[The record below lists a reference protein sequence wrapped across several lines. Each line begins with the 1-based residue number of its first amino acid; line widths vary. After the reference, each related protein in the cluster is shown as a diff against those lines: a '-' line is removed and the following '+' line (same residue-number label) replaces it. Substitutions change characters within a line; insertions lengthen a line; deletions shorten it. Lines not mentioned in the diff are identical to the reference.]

1 MRLMLW
7 MGAVVSSVALVAA
20 GGWADDE
27 KLPLDKVP
35 QAIKDAVKAKYP
47 KAEIVSAEK
56 GDVDGTKVFEFKL
69 KEGTKEW
76 EVAFTPDAKFHS
88 SEEPL
93 AVADIPAKVKE
104 AFTKKYGDPKIVSA
118 EKETTGEGDKAKV
131 IYEIIFEKGKD
142 KLEAQFDP
150 EGKFLAE
157 EKVTD
162 KKAEE
167 EKDEK
172 VALDK
177 LPMAVVD
184 AVKKMFPKAEMKE
197 AEKETA
203 DGKTKYE
210 IKIKDGDSSIELNVT
225 DAGVI
230 TDYEKEITLKNLP
243 KAVADTVA
251 AKYPGKTPKVVEEFY
266 TVKDGKGT
274 LAYYEVIFVIDGK
287 DVELEILPDGK
298 LKPEEKK

>member
-1 MRLMLW
+1 M
-7 MGAVVSSVALVAA
+7 VAA

-172 VALDK
+172 VA
-177 LPMAVVD
+177 ARQ
-184 AVKKMFPKAEMKE
+184 
-197 AEKETA
+197 TA
-203 DGKTKYE
+203 DG
-210 IKIKDGDSSIELNVT
+210 GSRCRQ
-225 DAGVI
+225 
-230 TDYEKEITLKNLP
+230 
-243 KAVADTVA
+243 
-251 AKYPGKTPKVVEEFY
+251 
-266 TVKDGKGT
+266 
-274 LAYYEVIFVIDGK
+274 K
-287 DVELEILPDGK
+287 DV
-298 LKPEEKK
+298 PEGRDEGGRKGNGGRQDQVRNQDQGRRL